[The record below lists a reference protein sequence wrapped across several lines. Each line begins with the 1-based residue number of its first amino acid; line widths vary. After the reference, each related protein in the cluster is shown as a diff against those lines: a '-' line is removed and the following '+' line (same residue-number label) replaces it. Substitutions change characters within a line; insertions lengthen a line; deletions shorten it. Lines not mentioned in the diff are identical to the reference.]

1 MQNDDLQSCIILGCP
16 RSGKFLLKSIIDQIF
31 DADTH
36 VETQN
41 KQVIEKYI
49 WLWGDLSIETNRT
62 ELVDAIFEFLDIWTP
77 RMIVQGDLNEAWK
90 FSLCSVKKYKT
101 AIIEKSS
108 DYPTVINSIFEK
120 YAELNSKSIWVDK
133 SAFYEPVNLSYLSTL
148 LPNTKVIHIV
158 RDGRDCALSW
168 MKTWAK
174 PSSLEEAAALWSKH
188 VENNTNWVRSHN
200 ERALEIRYEDLITE
214 PIDSIKLISKF
225 LSKEPRTMNISL
237 ENSTYAQ
244 VLSNLSSHKLV
255 SGPLKQNNKH
265 KFSRQMN
272 EIEIARFNYFA
283 SNQLELWQYPD
294 LSVMARPPGTGLSTR
309 LLQAY

>member
-1 MQNDDLQSCIILGCP
+1 M
-16 RSGKFLLKSIIDQIF
+16 
-31 DADTH
+31 
-36 VETQN
+36 
-41 KQVIEKYI
+41 
-49 WLWGDLSIETNRT
+49 
-62 ELVDAIFEFLDIWTP
+62 
-77 RMIVQGDLNEAWK
+77 
-90 FSLCSVKKYKT
+90 
-101 AIIEKSS
+101 
-108 DYPTVINSIFEK
+108 
-120 YAELNSKSIWVDK
+120 
-133 SAFYEPVNLSYLSTL
+133 
-148 LPNTKVIHIV
+148 
-158 RDGRDCALSW
+158 RDGRDCALLDE
-168 MKTWAK
+168 TYK

-294 LSVMARPPGTGLSTR
+294 LLLWRATLAQVYLHDFCKHIECK
-309 LLQAY
+309 LLQAYGEEPFTFIY